1 LALRFTDWEGAI
13 RILFVEDDDE
23 LAARVSNHLQE
34 AGFVVDRAADG
45 DVGWY
50 MGDSG
55 AYDAAVLDLGLPRLP
70 GLDVLKRWRTAGKEL
85 LVLVLSARAAWS
97 ERVDVLNAGADDY
110 VTKPFHPPELV
121 ARLRALLRRGSRKT
135 EAFCSEG
142 DVVLDVGAGLV
153 TVRGVP
159 VEMTARELQILTYF
173 MYRSGRLVS
182 QSELIEHVYAEDE
195 YRDSNTIQVY
205 VARLRKK
212 LGRETIRT
220 VRGMGYRFG
229 K

>member
-1 LALRFTDWEGAI
+1 MR
-13 RILFVEDDDE
+13 
-23 LAARVSNHLQE
+23 E

-45 DVGWY
+45 DTGWY
-50 MGDSG
+50 MGDTG
-55 AYDAAVLDLGLPRLP
+55 EYDAAVLDLGLPRLP
-70 GLDVLKRWRTAGKEL
+70 GLEILKRWREAGKEL

-121 ARLRALLRRGSRKT
+121 ARLRALLRRGGRKK
-135 EAFCSEG
+135 EAIRTVG
-142 DVVLDVGAGLV
+142 NVVLDLSAGLV
-153 TVRGVP
+153 TVRGAP

-173 MYRSGRLVS
+173 MHRSGWIVS
-182 QSELIEHVYAEDE
+182 QSELIEHVYAADE

-205 VARLRKK
+205 IARLRKK

-220 VRGMGYRFG
+220 IRGLGYRFD